1 MCEESKGAVNP
12 YVLLVMVLCVMG
24 VPLVSELLFGGAV
37 PEVIYCIR
45 VIDLVD
51 ILVMTPVYFVMFL
64 YVYDR
69 LSRGLGESRVFGYVF
84 MVMLGVFIGGHF
96 MHFTANSVNTYA
108 YEVRGTRWGG
118 TFRGMWRCYCT
129 FWTRC

>member
-51 ILVMTPVYFVMFL
+51 ILVMTPVYFAMFL

-84 MVMLGVFIGGHF
+84 MVMLGVSLVGI
-96 MHFTANSVNTYA
+96 S
-108 YEVRGTRWGG
+108 
-118 TFRGMWRCYCT
+118 CT
-129 FWTRC
+129 LRRIL